1 MIKTGEKT
9 GESGSSDLHVAPITE
24 SESGTGGRETSNS
37 EEIAGEEKKEE
48 KEVEVDVVTTEEKE
62 EEKKG
67 AAVEKKSNPPS
78 PAVGGAGSQKDKVEV
93 SEEGK
98 QSEPVSEVSGGV
110 ALDES
115 VTQLHH
121 V

>member
-9 GESGSSDLHVAPITE
+9 GESGSSDPHVAPITE
-24 SESGTGGRETSNS
+24 SESGTGGRETSKS

-48 KEVEVDVVTTEEKE
+48 KEVEVDVVTTEEKDE
-62 EEKKG
+62 EKG
-67 AAVEKKSNPPS
+67 AAVKKKSNPPS
-78 PAVGGAGSQKDKVEV
+78 PAVSGAGSQKDKVEV

-98 QSEPVSEVSGGV
+98 QSEPVSEVGGGV

-115 VTQLHH
+115 VT
-121 V
+121 